1 MRLIKPIIFM
11 TIIIPLGERYFALPS
26 MNKKA

>member
-1 MRLIKPIIFM
+1 MRLIKSIIVM
-11 TIIIPLGERYFALPS
+11 TIFIPLGERHFALPS